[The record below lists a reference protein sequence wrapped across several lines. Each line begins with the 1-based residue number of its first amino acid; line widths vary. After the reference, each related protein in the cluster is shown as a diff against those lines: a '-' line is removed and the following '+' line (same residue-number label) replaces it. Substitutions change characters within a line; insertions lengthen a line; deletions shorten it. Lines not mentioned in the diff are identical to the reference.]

1 MGFSEGRKK
10 WLDTSVGGHR
20 SIRRNALL
28 PGQFLPAL
36 DIAGDQ
42 RAELGRRERRGD
54 GAFLQEVA
62 GDLRLGQCLV
72 DRLGGLFHHLSSPLC
87 PPPTMGSS
95 EGPLAMSSC
104 VWLPIRSVTA
114 GAMPRYGMW
123 RMSRPLSC
131 ALSSSVANWFTLPAP
146 DEA

>member
-1 MGFSEGRKK
+1 MGFSGGREK
-10 WLDTSVGGHR
+10 WLDTYVGGHR

-36 DIAGDQ
+36 DIVGDQ

-62 GDLRLGQCLV
+62 GDLRLCQCLV
-72 DRLGGLFHHLSSPLC
+72 YRLGEPSHPIRRSLPAG
-87 PPPTMGSS
+87 TRGSS